1 MNTKVPFL
9 WKKLMF
15 SMQQSHIWWHSL
27 GAVDEDGLQELEN
40 WFNFW
45 HFHVRQSL
53 EENKESMTPYMINFS
68 IIEDTSD

>member
-1 MNTKVPFL
+1 
-9 WKKLMF
+9 
-15 SMQQSHIWWHSL
+15 L
-27 GAVDEDGLQELEN
+27 GVVDEDGLQELEN
-40 WFNFW
+40 WLNFW